1 MDGERIA
8 TGRLIN
14 LDVISLAR
22 LLHDSSGS
30 SFHLQILSKEGQTAA
45 RGWESENKKSQ
56 QSWQRVKAINSPE
69 KFPLL
74 RGPQKK
80 GEEII
85 FLAFFSLFIF
95 NYNLCSLL
103 LVRIK
108 PENLLLNISEI
119 VFMSLFSLFPDVVQF
134 LLKSKKSLFSG
145 RDWELFSREKSCH
158 IIFRHKYECDI
169 GLRVHQMVA
178 LIGMGWEFSCLVHFL
193 HILTSVRCPRR

>member
-80 GEEII
+80 RWR
-85 FLAFFSLFIF
+85 
-95 NYNLCSLL
+95 NN
-103 LVRIK
+103 
-108 PENLLLNISEI
+108 
-119 VFMSLFSLFPDVVQF
+119 
-134 LLKSKKSLFSG
+134 
-145 RDWELFSREKSCH
+145 
-158 IIFRHKYECDI
+158 
-169 GLRVHQMVA
+169 
-178 LIGMGWEFSCLVHFL
+178 FSCLLLAFYFQLQFMLTPPRPNKTRELVVKHFRNCFYV
-193 HILTSVRCPRR
+193 SVLSLSRCSSIFIEIEEIAVLRTRLGTFFPRKIVPHNFST